1 MSKQQASCFDVAV
14 DTSWVEFYNN
24 MLFLREMDRE
34 AMGKISC
41 PQQQQQQ
48 YPDMHLKHP
57 SQITDITEKKAFLL
71 WRMASFFHRDYD
83 T

>member
-1 MSKQQASCFDVAV
+1 
-14 DTSWVEFYNN
+14 
-24 MLFLREMDRE
+24 MDRE

-41 PQQQQQQ
+41 PQQQQQ